1 MKPINRKFK
10 FFLGALVFWFALFLI
25 WEWWKSFPRVRPVPV
40 SSAHS
45 EELKLDSLLNE
56 SILTYILPGL
66 SAVVV
71 KEGKITYMKAF
82 GFANLET
89 KDSLKIDS
97 RMPIASVSKV
107 FTALGLA
114 TFLNQKGINP
124 NDPISVLGVGSE
136 SDNDDISAL
145 TFKELLTHTS
155 GLKDPDI
162 FQTILR
168 GRKSQDLMNYGE
180 QILKKPIK
188 TSGNDS
194 VAYADS
200 NFDLIGYLLAKSG
213 NSGFDS
219 LLQNLILDPSGM
231 QNSNFVQEWPESGNV
246 IQGYHR
252 AFLWKRLQAKRLR
265 FTSMPSPSSGLISTP
280 KDMSKALIHLIRGK
294 MGIYQ
299 PALKWLQPEGEAV
312 PLGFQRIK
320 INEENWI
327 GHFGGQAGYSSL
339 LIYSAESK
347 TGIFIQFNAEDRE
360 NYRLEIAA
368 AILNIIASDF

>member
-1 MKPINRKFK
+1 MNRKLK

-40 SSAHS
+40 SSALS

-71 KEGKITYMKAF
+71 KDGKISYLKAF
-82 GFANLET
+82 GFANLQT
-89 KDSLKIDS
+89 KDSLKIDT
-97 RMPIASVSKV
+97 RMPVASVSKV
-107 FTALGLA
+107 FTALALA
-114 TFLNQKGINP
+114 TFLDQKGISP
-124 NDPISVLGVGSE
+124 DDPVSVLRLASE
-136 SDNDDISAL
+136 PGTEDLSAL
-145 TFKELLTHTS
+145 TFAELLTHTS

-168 GRKSQDLMNYGE
+168 GRKSQDLMKYGE

-188 TSGNDS
+188 TSGKDS
-194 VAYADS
+194 VAYADF
-200 NFDLIGYLLAKSG
+200 NFDLIGYLLAKSE

-219 LLQNLILDPSGM
+219 LLKNSILDPSGM
-231 QNSNFVQEWPESGNV
+231 QNSNFVQEWPETGNV
-246 IQGYHR
+246 IAGYQR
-252 AFLWKRLQAKRLR
+252 AFLWKRLQTKRPR
-265 FTSMPSPSSGLISTP
+265 FASFPSPSSGLVSSP

-299 PALKWLQPEGEAV
+299 PALNWLQPEGESV
-312 PLGFQRIK
+312 PLGFQSIK
-320 INEENWI
+320 INEQNWI

-339 LIYSAESK
+339 LIYSAESQ

-360 NYRLEIAA
+360 NYRVEIAA
-368 AILNIIASDF
+368 AILNIISYDYN